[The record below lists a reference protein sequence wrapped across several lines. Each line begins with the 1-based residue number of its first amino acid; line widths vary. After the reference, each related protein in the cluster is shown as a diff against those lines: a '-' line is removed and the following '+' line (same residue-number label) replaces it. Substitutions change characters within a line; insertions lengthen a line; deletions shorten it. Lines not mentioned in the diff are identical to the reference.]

1 MSSDGELRLQVN
13 PAGLEADSGARFL
26 TRCFGVPWTQ
36 TLFRW
41 YLERPFDGEAADR
54 LLVMDGER
62 AVGFCGLSYRT
73 LRTPDGV
80 AHRVSIAVAGSTL
93 PAERGRG
100 IFARMMD
107 AAIVRSGLRGCTAML
122 GFVTA
127 DNASCRALQRLG
139 ATEIASAYI
148 SSRRL
153 ARAPGTS
160 TLRVFPAIVTDRWL
174 ERAAARQR
182 GAPAVVFHY
191 PDASAWRMQIVD
203 RPHPVRALRI
213 GATCRALIEC
223 VGDTDRLEWLDG
235 DPRERLAAIHAIAA
249 RASHLGRGFFM
260 YSTRVGDADAAR
272 RLGLLTRAGCLM
284 AAATEA
290 RHAATVRGWAA
301 LGFDVQSGDR
311 M

>member
-1 MSSDGELRLQVN
+1 MSIDGELRLLVN
-13 PAGLEADSGARFL
+13 PTGLDAATGARFL
-26 TRCFGVPWTQ
+26 SRGFGTPWTE
-36 TLFRW
+36 TLYRW
-41 YLERPFDGEAADR
+41 HLERPFDGEAPDR
-54 LLVMDGER
+54 LLLMDGER
-62 AVGFCGLSYRT
+62 AVGICGLSYRM

-80 AHRVSIAVAGSTL
+80 AHRVSIAGAGSTL

-100 IFARMMD
+100 HFARMMD
-107 AAIVRSGLRGCTAML
+107 AAIVRSALRGCTALL

-153 ARAPGTS
+153 ARAPGTA
-160 TLRVFPAIVTDRWL
+160 TLRVSPAIVTDRWL
-174 ERAAARQR
+174 ERAAARER
-182 GAPAVVFHY
+182 GGPAAVFHY
-191 PDASAWRMQIVD
+191 PDASAWRAQMVD

-223 VGDTDRLEWLDG
+223 VGDVDRLEWLDG
-235 DPRERLAAIHAIAA
+235 DPRERPAAIRAIAA
-249 RASHLGRGFFM
+249 RANRLGRRFFM
-260 YSTRVGDADAAR
+260 YSTRVGDADSAR

-301 LGFDVQSGDR
+301 LAFDVQSGDR